1 MKNWTIRK
9 KLWVLSGCLMA
20 CIVLQGGMG
29 YYSSVKL
36 GHAIGELS
44 KHLLEVLYTGRVHS
58 MHNRL
63 RGVSLRA
70 ILVADSNDKAE
81 KDEVQAKFEEV
92 SKKYED
98 YLAKLSALKMREEFE
113 SQLNLMLPIA
123 KTYVEQARKIMKSG
137 VAGQRSAAE
146 SYIPDFQSTFLEFD
160 GKIDSLGSAI
170 EKSAKEEAEIAEAFY
185 KKLQLML
192 IFIGMLVAFS
202 LSFILVRDL
211 MKSIREVMVRLAKQ
225 ADDVKA
231 TSADLETASQSL
243 SSATTEQAA
252 ALQETASAIEEMNAM
267 VKKSA
272 ENASKSSE
280 VATASQEVAG
290 KGKKTVEEMLVS
302 INEISVSNSDIMK
315 AVEHSNGQISEIVK
329 VITEIGNKTKVIN
342 DIVFQTKL
350 LSFNASVEAAR
361 AGEHGKGFAVVA
373 EEVGNLA
380 QMSGNAAKEISDML
394 NGSIQKVEKIVT
406 DTKEQVGRLVSQGK
420 AKVDSGS
427 LVAKECAEI
436 LDEMVKNV
444 AEVSEMISEISTAA
458 SEQAQGVSEITK
470 AMNQLDQTTHENA
483 ATSQQ
488 AASSAEQLSGQA
500 DQLMGVLQL
509 LKNLVDGQD
518 ESATYRPM
526 AMAEASGR
534 PSDNLKPAI
543 QWRPH
548 PKEER
553 FKKVEKSAQ
562 AKVVGAAD
570 LPAEDDPRFQDL

>member
-1 MKNWTIRK
+1 
-9 KLWVLSGCLMA
+9 MA
-20 CIVLQGGMG
+20 CIVFQGGMG

-44 KHLLEVLYTGRVHS
+44 KQVPEVLYAGRVHS

-170 EKSAKEEAEIAEAFY
+170 EKSAKEEAEIALKAEAFY
-185 KKLQLML
+185 EKLQLML

-534 PSDNLKPAI
+534 PSANLKPAI

-553 FKKVEKSAQ
+553 LKKVEKSAQ